1 MLSKSIT
8 CNKVLTR
15 ELLIISKIS
24 PHIEMYKKTILKHQT
39 AQNIDITESV
49 IIKFSVVPT

>member
-15 ELLIISKIS
+15 ELLMISKIS
-24 PHIEMYKKTILKHQT
+24 PHIEMYKKTIL
-39 AQNIDITESV
+39 NIDITESV